1 MRGYIALFSAMT
13 KQFMRD
19 RMALFWMFA
28 FPVLFVLLFG
38 FVFGGENEV
47 QFRLGVVAPE
57 GDPVAA
63 GLLSGLEQ
71 ISVVEIFRGS
81 REEEL
86 TALQNGDRD
95 GVLIMPQGMVASLSR
110 GEQVRVELYY
120 DAAKGNT
127 AQILVSVVDQFL
139 VEAERMR
146 SGAPRAFVLVQKPIQ
161 AREFRG
167 IDYMLP
173 GVVAM
178 ALMQLGLFGV
188 AGSILQMRER
198 KILRRFWAAPIS
210 RSTFIGAQVTQRV
223 TIALLQ
229 AGIIT
234 LVGHFAFRVPILG
247 SAAVVAGVVL
257 LGALTFVS
265 LGYLIAS
272 LARTVE
278 AGTALLQVVNFP
290 MMFLSGIFWP
300 VEWMPGVLKPVVYAL
315 PLTYLGDALRQTMV
329 GAAPL
334 FPLHVDLGVLA
345 AWLVL
350 CGLLSVKFFKWE

>member
-1 MRGYIALFSAMT
+1 MRAYLTLFSAMT
-13 KQFMRD
+13 KQFVRD

-47 QFRLGVVAPE
+47 RFRLGVVAPE

-71 ISVVEIFRGS
+71 IPAMEIFRGT

-86 TALQNGDRD
+86 AALEDGDRD
-95 GVLIMPQGMVASLSR
+95 GVLILPEGMVSSLSR
-110 GEQVRVELYY
+110 GEQVEVELYY

-127 AQILVSVVDQFL
+127 AQILVSVVDRFL
-139 VEAERMR
+139 VEAERAR
-146 SGAPRAFVLVQKPIQ
+146 TGRPRAFVLVKKPIQ
-161 AREFRG
+161 AREFRA

-178 ALMQLGLFGV
+178 ALLQLGLFGV
-188 AGSILQMRER
+188 AGTLLQMRER
-198 KILRRFWAAPIS
+198 KILRRFWAAPVP
-210 RSTFIGAQVTQRV
+210 RSIFIGAQVSQRV

-234 LVGHFAFRVPILG
+234 LVGHFVFGVPILG
-247 SAAVVAGVVL
+247 SKAAVAGVVL
-257 LGALTFVS
+257 LGALAFVS
-265 LGYLIAS
+265 LGYLLAS

-278 AGTALLQVVNFP
+278 SGNALLQMVNFP

-300 VEWMPGVLKPVVYAL
+300 VEWMPGVLKPVIYAL

-334 FPLHVDLGVLA
+334 FPLRVDLAVLS

>member
-1 MRGYIALFSAMT
+1 
-13 KQFMRD
+13 
-19 RMALFWMFA
+19 
-28 FPVLFVLLFG
+28 
-38 FVFGGENEV
+38 
-47 QFRLGVVAPE
+47 
-57 GDPVAA
+57 
-63 GLLSGLEQ
+63 
-71 ISVVEIFRGS
+71 
-81 REEEL
+81 
-86 TALQNGDRD
+86 
-95 GVLIMPQGMVASLSR
+95 
-110 GEQVRVELYY
+110 
-120 DAAKGNT
+120 
-127 AQILVSVVDQFL
+127 
-139 VEAERMR
+139 
-146 SGAPRAFVLVQKPIQ
+146 VLVQKPIQ